1 MKAALWAVLSA
12 ALVLSAPAARADW
25 KKDANKTTD
34 KVESSVKSG
43 AHKTKVKTDSAAHK
57 AGKKTHKAEDKAGKS
72 LKRTGSKMEETH
84 PSPSPTTGEK
94 SK

>member
-1 MKAALWAVLSA
+1 MKAAIWAVLSA

-25 KKDANKTTD
+25 KKDANKKTD
-34 KVESSVKSG
+34 QTEKAVKSG

-57 AGKKTHKAEDKAGKS
+57 AGEKSHKAESKAGKS
-72 LKRTGSKMEETH
+72 MKKTGSKMEETH

-94 SK
+94 GR